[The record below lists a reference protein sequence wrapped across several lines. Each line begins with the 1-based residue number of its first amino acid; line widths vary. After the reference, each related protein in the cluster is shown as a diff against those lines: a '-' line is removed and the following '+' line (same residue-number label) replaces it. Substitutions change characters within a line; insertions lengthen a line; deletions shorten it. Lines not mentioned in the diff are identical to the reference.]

1 MRYITR
7 GLTSVLLDFA
17 REQEPEQASIELTV
31 TRAEMLTGAESLPPD
46 TPVFTHF
53 YHPNTGQSVNAV
65 FGMDLGMPS
74 SHGRFVSHPDGERE
88 LSLQDDLH
96 EVVFVAVP
104 PWQEITAF
112 DRGGTALPV
121 TVLDAEPPPESIV

>member
-17 REQEPEQASIELTV
+17 RERDPEPVSIELTV
-31 TRAEMLTGAESLPPD
+31 TRAGMLTGAESLPSD

-53 YHPNTGQSVNAV
+53 YHPNTGQSVNTV
-65 FGMDLGMPS
+65 FGMDLGKPRS
-74 SHGRFVSHPDGERE
+74 DGRFVSHPDGRRE

-96 EVVFVAVP
+96 EVVFLAVP
-104 PWQEITAF
+104 PWGEITAF
-112 DRGGTALPV
+112 DRRGTTLPM
-121 TVLDAEPPPESIV
+121 TVLDAEPPTESVV